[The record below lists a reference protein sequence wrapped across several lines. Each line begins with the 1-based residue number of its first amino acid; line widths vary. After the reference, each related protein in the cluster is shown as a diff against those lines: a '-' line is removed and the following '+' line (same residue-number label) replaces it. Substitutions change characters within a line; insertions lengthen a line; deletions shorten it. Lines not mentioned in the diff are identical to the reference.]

1 MQVSL
6 GRRALVRPA
15 GCGRLE
21 GEAGEK
27 MIRLWGACQLRAAA
41 SCLLLWAGC
50 CLAAPSWKVLRGGA
64 AATVPAQ
71 PEEEV
76 GGRGRV
82 GTGPWHRK
90 SRLPQEA
97 WHQDNPLPKQELYQG
112 GAKMQYPDLHTPSLH
127 YGQGRAPEA
136 NGIRIYRSQLRDAQH
151 CTNSQKAVEL
161 QSLGGSPFRATN

>member
-6 GRRALVRPA
+6 GRGALLRRA

-27 MIRLWGACQLRAAA
+27 TIGLWGVCQLQAAV
-41 SCLLLWAGC
+41 SCLMLWAGC
-50 CLAAPSWKVLRGGA
+50 YLAAPSWKVLRGGA

-76 GGRGRV
+76 GSRGRV

-90 SRLPQEA
+90 SRLPQGA
-97 WHQDNPLPKQELYQG
+97 WHQDNPLSRQEFKQG
-112 GAKMQYPDLHTPSLH
+112 GAEMQLPDIHTSSPH
-127 YGQGRAPEA
+127 YAQGRA
-136 NGIRIYRSQLRDAQH
+136 NGIQISSEGCLALHRQTAGIALAG
-151 CTNSQKAVEL
+151 EL
-161 QSLGGSPFRATN
+161 